1 MRNKNLSVTILNRRT
16 TMTPVVAVPML
27 LALVGC
33 ASTTPAPV
41 AQVKAEPV
49 AQPAPRRV
57 VNPFGERTPAPK
69 QQVAMTGGKTNTTTP
84 TPATQEPAADGTR
97 PGFSSAPSYNIF
109 GETPSTQLA
118 SIDQA
123 TTFESTENVL
133 RVSNSDVGAD
143 FDPSISP
150 DGKWV
155 YFASTRHRPTSDIY
169 MKRVDGTAITQLT
182 SDAAQDVM
190 PSVSPDGRRVAFASN
205 RAGSYDIYV
214 MSATGGQAVQVTS
227 DPGQE
232 LRPTWSPDGKT
243 LAFSRTAEGADR
255 WEIWVTDVNRPGN
268 TRFLTYG
275 LFPAWQPGGNSIA
288 FQRSRE
294 RGDRYF
300 SIWTIEYSN
309 GEAVNPTEVISSAV
323 AACINPT
330 WSPDGEFIA
339 FSTVVS
345 PESLTAEGATAGRI
359 SPNQADLWIVK
370 SDGSA
375 RASLTAGPAANL
387 SPAWGTGN
395 RVFFVSNRAGNDN
408 LWSIGSEQALVA
420 MGEIPAMRLPGATAT
435 ARAKQGEAS
444 SQESTEQHQPN
455 QGETVTEVQESG
467 SGGGE
472 AEPH

>member
-1 MRNKNLSVTILNRRT
+1 MTSLTVRVPAFLAIPVLVALS
-16 TMTPVVAVPML
+16 
-27 LALVGC
+27 GC
-33 ASTTPAPV
+33 ASSSATKPVAQAPAPV
-41 AQVKAEPV
+41 EAAPT
-49 AQPAPRRV
+49 PRRV
-57 VNPFGERTPAPK
+57 INPFGERSAV
-69 QQVAMTGGKTNTTTP
+69 QASAAQTGG
-84 TPATQEPAADGTR
+84 AEASVADGTR
-97 PGFSSAPSYNIF
+97 AGFSSSPSYNIF
-109 GETPSTQLA
+109 GETPSTNHAAIEQRE
-118 SIDQA
+118 
-123 TTFESTENVL
+123 TFESTENVL
-133 RVSNSDVGAD
+133 RVSNSDVGSD
-143 FDPSISP
+143 FDPSVSP
-150 DGKWV
+150 DGQWV
-155 YFASTRHRPTSDIY
+155 FFASTRHRPTSDIY

-190 PSVSPDGRRVAFASN
+190 PSVSPDGKRIAFASN

-214 MSATGGQAVQVTS
+214 MSASGGQAIQVTS

-243 LAFSRTAEGADR
+243 LAFCRTAEGNDR

-275 LFPAWQPGGNSIA
+275 LFPTWQPGGHTIA

-300 SIWTIEYSN
+300 SIWTVDYIN

-323 AACINPT
+323 AACINPS
-330 WSPDGEFIA
+330 WSPDGGFIA

-345 PESLTAEGATAGRI
+345 PDSLAANTPAPGRV
-359 SPNQADLWIVK
+359 SPTQADLWIVK
-370 SDGSA
+370 ADGSA

-387 SPAWGTGN
+387 SPAWGPGN

-420 MGEIPAMRLPGATAT
+420 MGEVPERSTAT
-435 ARAKQGEAS
+435 ARGKPMMQQKEMRPAPEAAA
-444 SQESTEQHQPN
+444 EHEQAS
-455 QGETVTEVQESG
+455 GETVTEVQ
-467 SGGGE
+467 GGGE